1 MRTKRLHGK
10 AEDIAQEKDQ
20 SELLTT
26 DDGVLVS
33 INKLD
38 DSSKGHVY
46 SGCE

>member
-1 MRTKRLHGK
+1 MRTKRLHDK